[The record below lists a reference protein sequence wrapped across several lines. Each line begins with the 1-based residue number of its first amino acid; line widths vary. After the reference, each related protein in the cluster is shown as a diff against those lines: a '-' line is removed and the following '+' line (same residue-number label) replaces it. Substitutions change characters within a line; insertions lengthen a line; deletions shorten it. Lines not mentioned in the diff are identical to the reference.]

1 MTTVISIVIAI
12 VIFCIIITIHEFGH
26 YLSARLFKITVREF
40 AIGMGP
46 AIYKHQGKNT
56 LFAIR
61 ALPIGGYCD
70 MSEDREEDAEEDAN
84 HFRNKSVW
92 KRMITIVAGASM
104 NLILGFIFCLIFV
117 SISGNVGTN
126 VISSVADTPAAE
138 NSGLEVGDEI
148 LSING
153 RHMYSSKDISYIL
166 STDEDG
172 IVKMV
177 VKRGTD
183 KITLPAVVFPI
194 YINKETGRRTLEY
207 GFKVVGERVTIKNI
221 ARLSGG
227 QFVYM
232 SRVVILSLADLI
244 RGKYGL
250 NDLSGPVGIVSVIS
264 GATKEIGVSAK
275 FLLQIAALIT
285 INVGLFNLLPLPAL
299 DGGRFI
305 FLLIEAVSRK
315 PVKPEVEGV
324 FHFVGF
330 ALLMVLMVV
339 ITVKDVRDI
348 FV

>member
-1 MTTVISIVIAI
+1 M
-12 VIFCIIITIHEFGH
+12 IITIHEFGH
-26 YLSARLFKITVREF
+26 YLSARLCKITVREF

-46 AIYKHQGKNT
+46 AIFKHQGKNT

-61 ALPIGGYCD
+61 VFPIGGYCD
-70 MSEDREEDAEEDAN
+70 MSEDNTDEAGTDTN
-84 HFRNKSVW
+84 HFRNKPVW
-92 KRMITIVAGASM
+92 MRMITIVAGAAM
-104 NLILGFIFCLIFV
+104 NLVLGFIFCMIYV
-117 SISGNVGTN
+117 IVIGVVGTN
-126 VISSVADTPAAE
+126 VVSSVADTPAAV
-138 NSGLEVGDEI
+138 NSGLQVGDEI

-172 IVKMV
+172 VVKMV
-177 VKRGTD
+177 LRRD
-183 KITLPAVVFPI
+183 SEKITLPAVAFPI
-194 YINKETGRRTLEY
+194 VVNSETGRRTLEY
-207 GFKVVGERVTIKNI
+207 GFKVVGERVNITNI
-221 ARLSGG
+221 AKLSGG

-232 SRVVILSLADLI
+232 SRAVILSLADLI

-250 NDLSGPVGIVSVIS
+250 NDLSGPVEIVAVIS
-264 GATKEIGVSAK
+264 GTTKEIGVNPR
-275 FLLQIAALIT
+275 FLLQVAALIT

-305 FLLIEAVSRK
+305 FLVVEAISRK
-315 PVKPEVEGV
+315 PVKPEVEGT

-339 ITVKDVRDI
+339 ITVLDVRDI